1 MSAFDAGPIAPGRV
15 DTLARQLMELA
26 LYERAANLANI
37 MLDWYAITETDN
49 ATRIEMAWWWLGL
62 LAGATAAHRGA
73 RARVR
78 VPQRIVGG

>member
-1 MSAFDAGPIAPGRV
+1 
-15 DTLARQLMELA
+15 MELA

-37 MLDWYAITETDN
+37 MLDWYATTETDN
-49 ATRIEMAWWWLGL
+49 ATRIELGWWWLGL

-73 RARVR
+73 TERARARVR